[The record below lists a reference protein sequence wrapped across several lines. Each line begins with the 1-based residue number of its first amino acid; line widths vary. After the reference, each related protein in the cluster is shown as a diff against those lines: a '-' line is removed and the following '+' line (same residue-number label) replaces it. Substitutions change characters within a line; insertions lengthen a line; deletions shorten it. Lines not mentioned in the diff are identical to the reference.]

1 MAMLNNQRIN
11 DFYNVHLFQKA
22 KMEARGNR
30 SVAKAIGEACGAVVV
45 HTGLSKSPVFHV
57 FHVFHP
63 IEDIFGYESK
73 PKGIRM
79 QPFRAA

>member
-1 MAMLNNQRIN
+1 MLNNQRIN
-11 DFYNVHLFQKA
+11 DFYNMHLFQKPEILSLPNALLNA

-45 HTGLSKSPVFHV
+45 HTGLSKSPVFH
-57 FHVFHP
+57 P
-63 IEDIFGYESK
+63 IENIFGYESK

-79 QPFRAA
+79 QP